1 MKVSNFRNHKTIVII
16 ISIFSFT
23 ISIWQSQYVYD
34 GHHWGLMAS
43 NATDLLR
50 GKLPYREIFIQYG
63 IFTTLIHSIFMKIGG
78 MSVIS
83 IFFFTS
89 LIYSIS
95 IYYLF
100 LIIKNKFQTE
110 LALFGV
116 LCLFLIHPFVNHPWH
131 NYLTFFFMAL
141 SLFYLEK
148 KENKYKLI
156 SGLYFGFAVLSYEKF
171 LIIFIFFFISYSF
184 INFKNK
190 KFKNIL
196 FLLAGFIIPILIFF
210 FYINIYQIYDDW
222 LKYHSIG
229 SLYIDDNYVIV
240 ILNFLKNLIQKSFI
254 KFIFEPYWLFFL
266 ILLFMNLI
274 FVSLFIIKKK
284 FLKESE
290 EYLIYFSMISISA
303 FSAAIHSLNSFR
315 LATGSIIGVLIL
327 IYFIDKIK
335 NSETKNIVMFSFI
348 IILCLGINLKKSEN
362 NKIFITP
369 VSYDHYTN
377 DKIKF
382 FKKLKLKKDT
392 WEHIIFFND
401 KINEIKQKCSEVD
414 YAINYTN
421 NSYHYLLVSDI
432 FETFQ
437 IKPWINEKRT
447 LDRNTMELINPN
459 LEKSLNEKVINN
471 KTIIVA
477 YLSYKIPQNY
487 SFIDLPYSYEDK
499 YKKILI
505 PKSCKKKL

>member
-1 MKVSNFRNHKTIVII
+1 
-16 ISIFSFT
+16 
-23 ISIWQSQYVYD
+23 
-34 GHHWGLMAS
+34 
-43 NATDLLR
+43 
-50 GKLPYREIFIQYG
+50 
-63 IFTTLIHSIFMKIGG
+63 
-78 MSVIS
+78 
-83 IFFFTS
+83 
-89 LIYSIS
+89 
-95 IYYLF
+95 
-100 LIIKNKFQTE
+100 
-110 LALFGV
+110 
-116 LCLFLIHPFVNHPWH
+116 
-131 NYLTFFFMAL
+131 
-141 SLFYLEK
+141 
-148 KENKYKLI
+148 
-156 SGLYFGFAVLSYEKF
+156 
-171 LIIFIFFFISYSF
+171 
-184 INFKNK
+184 
-190 KFKNIL
+190 
-196 FLLAGFIIPILIFF
+196 
-210 FYINIYQIYDDW
+210 
-222 LKYHSIG
+222 
-229 SLYIDDNYVIV
+229 
-240 ILNFLKNLIQKSFI
+240 
-254 KFIFEPYWLFFL
+254 
-266 ILLFMNLI
+266 MNLI
-274 FVSLFIIKKK
+274 FVFLFIIKKK

-303 FSAAIHSLNSFR
+303 FSATIHSLNSFR

-335 NSETKNIVMFSFI
+335 NSETKNIVMFGFI
-348 IILCLGINLKKSEN
+348 IILCLGINFKKSEN

-369 VSYDHYTN
+369 VSYEHYTN

-401 KINEIKQKCSEVD
+401 KINEIKQKCSEVN

-459 LEKSLNEKVINN
+459 LEKSLNEKVLDN

-477 YLSYKIPQNY
+477 NLSYKIPQNY

>member
-23 ISIWQSQYVYD
+23 ISVWQSQYVYD

-43 NATDLLR
+43 NANDLLR

-63 IFTTLIHSIFMKIGG
+63 IFTTIIHSIFMKIGG

-156 SGLYFGFAVLSYEKF
+156 SGLYFSLAVLSYEKF

-284 FLKESE
+284 
-290 EYLIYFSMISISA
+290 IS
-303 FSAAIHSLNSFR
+303 
-315 LATGSIIGVLIL
+315 
-327 IYFIDKIK
+327 
-335 NSETKNIVMFSFI
+335 
-348 IILCLGINLKKSEN
+348 
-362 NKIFITP
+362 
-369 VSYDHYTN
+369 
-377 DKIKF
+377 
-382 FKKLKLKKDT
+382 
-392 WEHIIFFND
+392 
-401 KINEIKQKCSEVD
+401 
-414 YAINYTN
+414 
-421 NSYHYLLVSDI
+421 
-432 FETFQ
+432 
-437 IKPWINEKRT
+437 KR
-447 LDRNTMELINPN
+447 
-459 LEKSLNEKVINN
+459 K
-471 KTIIVA
+471 
-477 YLSYKIPQNY
+477 
-487 SFIDLPYSYEDK
+487 
-499 YKKILI
+499 
-505 PKSCKKKL
+505 

>member
-1 MKVSNFRNHKTIVII
+1 
-16 ISIFSFT
+16 
-23 ISIWQSQYVYD
+23 
-34 GHHWGLMAS
+34 
-43 NATDLLR
+43 
-50 GKLPYREIFIQYG
+50 
-63 IFTTLIHSIFMKIGG
+63 
-78 MSVIS
+78 
-83 IFFFTS
+83 
-89 LIYSIS
+89 
-95 IYYLF
+95 
-100 LIIKNKFQTE
+100 
-110 LALFGV
+110 
-116 LCLFLIHPFVNHPWH
+116 
-131 NYLTFFFMAL
+131 
-141 SLFYLEK
+141 
-148 KENKYKLI
+148 
-156 SGLYFGFAVLSYEKF
+156 
-171 LIIFIFFFISYSF
+171 
-184 INFKNK
+184 
-190 KFKNIL
+190 
-196 FLLAGFIIPILIFF
+196 
-210 FYINIYQIYDDW
+210 
-222 LKYHSIG
+222 
-229 SLYIDDNYVIV
+229 
-240 ILNFLKNLIQKSFI
+240 
-254 KFIFEPYWLFFL
+254 
-266 ILLFMNLI
+266 MNLI
-274 FVSLFIIKKK
+274 FVFLFIIKKK

-303 FSAAIHSLNSFR
+303 FSATIHSLNSFR

-335 NSETKNIVMFSFI
+335 NSETKNIVMFGFI

-369 VSYDHYTN
+369 VSYEHYTN
-377 DKIKF
+377 NKIKF

-401 KINEIKQKCSEVD
+401 KINEIKQKCSEVN

-477 YLSYKIPQNY
+477 NLSYKIPQNY